1 MSTVAQLIDR
11 VLRDW
16 LEPADDQP
24 TRATLDGTITDS
36 ATSLVYDPILLSPE
50 ELEIIGAG
58 TLIEIDSEEIL
69 VGAINEDTNTL
80 SDLTREMNGTTAA
93 AHSNNAFI
101 YPNRVWRR
109 KVIFDALADG
119 IVQLWPDLYRVANSA
134 SIAVSSTTYTEV
146 PSADANYIVMPM
158 WFFGRMSGA
167 TYYDRY
173 PIPADQFLD
182 PFPGSTTGKAFYVP
196 GASIGMTG
204 YLTYKAKFARPTSEA
219 DDLSA
224 GNFSLNTEWEQL
236 VILSAVAYLIAGREL
251 DLTTQ
256 ERLSEQLEQQN
267 YPAGTP
273 SKIRDSILRYRSF
286 LLDLAKADLRVHWP
300 VTVTSMT
307 SL

>member
-24 TRATLDGTITDS
+24 TRATLNGLITDS
-36 ATSLVYDPILLSPE
+36 ATSLVYDPTLLSPE
-50 ELEIIGAG
+50 ELEIIGPG

-69 VGAINEDTNTL
+69 VGAIDEDTNTV
-80 SDLTREMNGTTAA
+80 SDLTRAMNGTTAA
-93 AHSNNAFI
+93 VHGDNAFI

-119 IVQLWPDLYRVANSA
+119 VVQLWPDLYRVANSA

-146 PSADANYIVMPM
+146 PIADADYIVMPM

-173 PIPADQFLD
+173 PIPADLFLD

-204 YLTYKAKFARPTSEA
+204 YLTYKAKFARPTAEA

-224 GNFSLNTEWEQL
+224 GNFSLNPEWEPIA
-236 VILSAVAYLIAGREL
+236 ILSAVAYLIAGREL
-251 DLTTQ
+251 DLVTQ
-256 ERLSEQLEQQN
+256 ERLSEQLEEAN

-273 SKIRDSILRYRSF
+273 SRIRDSLLRYRSF
-286 LLDLAKADLRVHWP
+286 LLDQAKADLRARWAA
-300 VTVTSMT
+300 TVMT
-307 SL
+307 TTVI